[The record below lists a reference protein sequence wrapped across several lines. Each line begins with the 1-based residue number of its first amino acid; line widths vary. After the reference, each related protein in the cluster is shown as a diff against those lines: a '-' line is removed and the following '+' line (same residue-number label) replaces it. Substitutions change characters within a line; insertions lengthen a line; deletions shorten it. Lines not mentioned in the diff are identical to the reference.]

1 MTLSR
6 ALMVLAIVAALG
18 MLRVAQQT
26 SIRLQAYALGRET
39 ARAHELENQALWL
52 RAEVMG
58 LESPARLAQTL
69 NRSKTAFVART
80 ILPSVPRGAQ
90 LADAGDAAPR
100 GSFSD

>member
-1 MTLSR
+1 MRLTR
-6 ALMVLAIVAALG
+6 GLAILGIAAILG

-26 SIRLQAYALGRET
+26 SIMLQAYALGRET
-39 ARAHELENQALWL
+39 ARAHELENQHLWL

-58 LESPARLAQTL
+58 LESPAMLAQTL

-90 LADAGDAAPR
+90 LADAATAA
-100 GSFSD
+100 GSVSD

>member
-1 MTLSR
+1 MMLSR
-6 ALMVLAIVAALG
+6 GLMIVGIVAALG

-26 SIRLQAYALGRET
+26 SIMLQAYALGRET
-39 ARAHELENQALWL
+39 ARAHELENQHLWL

>member
-1 MTLSR
+1 
-6 ALMVLAIVAALG
+6 

-39 ARAHELENQALWL
+39 ARAHELENQHLWL

-69 NRSKTAFVART
+69 NRSKKTAFVART